1 MFLTPEIINYL
12 LIFSF
17 LISLGALTFSFIL
30 LKKIKKLLI
39 GEAKNLPESL
49 ENVRH
54 EIESLKTFRG
64 NANRLF
70 TDIQKKLGKTV
81 QGLELVRFNP
91 FKGGGAGGNQS
102 FTTSFV
108 NEKGDGIVVSGL
120 YYSGDRMNV
129 FVKPVKGFS
138 SNFELMEEELE
149 VIERSK
155 KTIES

>member
-1 MFLTPEIINYL
+1 MFITGELLNYL
-12 LIFSF
+12 IIFSF
-17 LISLGALTFSFIL
+17 LFSFGAFVFSFL
-30 LKKIKKLLI
+30 LFKKMKKLLI

-49 ENVRH
+49 ENIRQ
-54 EIESLKTFRG
+54 ELEELKLFRE
-64 NANRLF
+64 NTNFLF
-70 TDIQKKLGKTV
+70 TDLQKKLGKTV

-91 FKGGGAGGNQS
+91 FKGGGTGGNQS

-129 FVKPVKGFS
+129 FVKPVKAFS

-149 VIERSK
+149 VIEKSK

>member
-17 LISLGALTFSFIL
+17 LFSFGALVFSFIL
-30 LKKIKKLLI
+30 FKKMQKLLI
-39 GEAKNLPESL
+39 GDAKNLPESL

-54 EIESLKTFRG
+54 EIENLKLFRG
-64 NANRLF
+64 NANHLF
-70 TDIQKKLGKTV
+70 SDIQKKLGKTV

-91 FKGGGAGGNQS
+91 FRGGGAGGNQS

-129 FVKPVKGFS
+129 FVKPVKAFS

-149 VIERSK
+149 VIEKSK